1 MEGKVKA
8 WMQKETDLTP
18 FFTQRLKKSRK
29 IQEARLVERE
39 DGSRKLEIKFYDNV
53 PKTERNITII
63 AIGNNLVN
71 MCDEMDEENKE
82 ENEDFLEF
90 MNGLQIK
97 EWKE

>member
-1 MEGKVKA
+1 MDAKRNGFNTVFHAEI
-8 WMQKETDLTP
+8 
-18 FFTQRLKKSRK
+18 KKSRK